1 MRSEPTSVERLQF
14 LRGAPAPLME
24 QDNTPLTA
32 LENER
37 TRRGFWRVSGLIAGV
52 VVIGIAAVIVWQLAG
67 PQTSE
72 SAGTFA
78 SPSSLSAGSRATG
91 GELDRVARELEGL
104 KATVGEW
111 SAAQRE
117 MAAAIADLQAAQQQL
132 RADQNELAQ
141 RAAAV
146 QAPAAFSNALDIGNA
161 APPAPAA
168 APPAPR
174 AAQPQ
179 RQTSSPQTPR
189 APAVPP
195 PPRP

>member
-14 LRGAPAPLME
+14 LRAAPAPLVE

-32 LENER
+32 LESER
-37 TRRGFWRVSGLIAGV
+37 ARRRFWRVSGLIAGV
-52 VVIGIAAVIVWQLAG
+52 VVIGIAAVMVWQLAG
-67 PQTSE
+67 SQTSE
-72 SAGTFA
+72 SAATFA

-104 KATVGEW
+104 KATVGEL

-168 APPAPR
+168 APPPR

-195 PPRP
+195 PRP

>member
-14 LRGAPAPLME
+14 LRGAPAPLVE

-37 TRRGFWRVSGLIAGV
+37 TRRGFWRVSGLIAGI

-104 KATVGEW
+104 KATVGEL

-117 MAAAIADLQAAQQQL
+117 MAAAIADLQASQQQL

-161 APPAPAA
+161 APPAHAA
-168 APPAPR
+168 APPPR

-195 PPRP
+195 PRP